1 MSADTSTAHQPLYA
15 PERDSTYVPTLG
27 ILLDCARDE
36 LAQYANA
43 NIYNAREMLSAAVSH
58 HLRLRQ
64 LVAALDAEAS
74 RG

>member
-1 MSADTSTAHQPLYA
+1 MNADTTAAHKPLYD
-15 PERDSTYVPTLG
+15 PERDSTYVPS
-27 ILLDCARDE
+27 LDIVLACARDE

-43 NIYNAREMLSAAVSH
+43 NIYDAREILGAAVSH

-64 LVAALDAEAS
+64 LVAALDAEAP